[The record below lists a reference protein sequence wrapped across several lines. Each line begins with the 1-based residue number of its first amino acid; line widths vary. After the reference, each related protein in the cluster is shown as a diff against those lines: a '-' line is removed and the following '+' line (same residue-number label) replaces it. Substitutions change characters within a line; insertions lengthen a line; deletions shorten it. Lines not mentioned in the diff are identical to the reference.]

1 MKNQVASRALYLLLI
16 PLSNKFGINPCRIT
30 EAKFN
35 KIVFAS
41 ENNPGIKK
49 RPLNAMKVSRPQQ
62 RMYSVEK

>member
-16 PLSNKFGINPCRIT
+16 PLSNKLGINPCRIT

-41 ENNPGIKK
+41 VNKPGNKK
-49 RPLNAMKVSRPQQ
+49 RPLNAIKVSRPQQ